1 MFFLEKKLAKIKN
14 GKGDQKT
21 EGKELIKSLEERSD
35 SCMYRLIAGDSC
47 SVTEQDAL
55 LDTPARQVLSSK
67 WLRPEQ
73 AITVGELV
81 QLVQAD
87 YLATQHSTTV
97 TTGTLATVLPSK

>member
-1 MFFLEKKLAKIKN
+1 
-14 GKGDQKT
+14 
-21 EGKELIKSLEERSD
+21 
-35 SCMYRLIAGDSC
+35 MYRLIAGDSY

-55 LDTPARQVLSSK
+55 LDAPARQVLSSK

-81 QLVQAD
+81 ELVKAD

-97 TTGTLATVLPSK
+97 TTGMPHV